1 MITHHRKHFFYL
13 KKKINSSSFYGKG
26 RENVF
31 NKKIKKKKP
40 SLKLNGMNDSL
51 VIYVRNDTFDSIN
64 NEFRV

>member
-31 NKKIKKKKP
+31 NNKIFLKKTISKIEW
-40 SLKLNGMNDSL
+40 D
-51 VIYVRNDTFDSIN
+51 
-64 NEFRV
+64 E